1 MSKVGQ
7 WVFEMQEDA
16 YHMSRDQFIFTHG
29 ASQVGIWDQLHA
41 HEEFDEPEPEF
52 EYYGA

>member
-16 YHMSRDQFIFTHG
+16 YYMSREQFIKTHG
-29 ASQVGIWDQLHA
+29 ASQVGIWDRVHQ
-41 HEEFDEPEPEF
+41 EEFDYEPEPDF